1 MAIIFHKIKHIL
13 YNFRIFRRNRTLDN
27 EKFFPILLNFL
38 TKVTI
43 SMQPQKFIQMST
55 SIKTTSEK
63 QMDQIRRFV
72 KKNKIYNTITLENGV
87 YTITLF
93 GLTCSESEKFIKSF
107 TKANHLTKVQQEPQ
121 AIAA

>member
-121 AIAA
+121 ALAA